1 MGGAFPHES
10 PVKLTRMLDVYPDAA
25 SLYHEAAESFVT
37 IASQAVRERGRCSIA
52 LAGGATPSALYALLA
67 TKPFRSRVP
76 WHAVHVF
83 WGDERCVPPDDPRSN
98 YRGAYE
104 SLLSLVP
111 LPPANTHRMRGEIDP
126 HEAAAEYERLLR
138 AHFATP
144 TGAAR
149 FTAGA
154 RFDLVLLG
162 VGTDGH
168 TASLFPGG
176 SAVHESVRWVAADYA
191 PSAAMWRVT
200 LTPPLL
206 NAAAHVHFLA
216 AGAEK
221 QEIVSDVLGQTVWW
235 NAARASHDGKADV
248 PVHARFPAAVIM
260 PAEGELRWLVD
271 AAAAP
276 TNERQSGFLP

>member
-1 MGGAFPHES
+1 M
-10 PVKLTRMLDVYPDAA
+10 KLTRVLVVYPD
-25 SLYHEAAESFVT
+25 SGTLYHAAAESFIA
-37 IASQAVRERGRCSIA
+37 IASRAVQERGRCSVA

-111 LPPANTHRMRGEIDP
+111 VSPAHIHRMRGEIDP
-126 HEAAAEYERLLR
+126 HDAAADYERVLR
-138 AHFATP
+138 EHFATP

-176 SAVHESVRWVAADYA
+176 SAARETLRWVAAEYA

-206 NAAAHVHFLA
+206 NAAAHVQFLA

-221 QEIVSDVLGQTVWW
+221 QEIVSDVLRQTSWW
-235 NAARASHDGKADV
+235 DEAPASRDDASQL
-248 PVHARFPAAVIM
+248 PSNARFPAAAIL

-276 TNERQSGFLP
+276 TSARQSGFLP

>member
-1 MGGAFPHES
+1 M
-10 PVKLTRMLDVYPDAA
+10 KLTRVLDVYPDSG
-25 SLYHEAAESFVT
+25 SLYHAAAESFIA
-37 IASQAVRERGRCSIA
+37 IASRAVQERGRCSVA
-52 LAGGATPSALYALLA
+52 LAGGATPNALYALLA

-104 SLLSLVP
+104 TLLSLVP
-111 LPPANTHRMRGEIDP
+111 VSPANIHRMRGEIDP
-126 HEAAAEYERLLR
+126 HDAAADYERVLR
-138 AHFATP
+138 AHFVTP

-176 SAVHESVRWVAADYA
+176 SAARESVRWVAAEYA

-206 NAAAHVHFLA
+206 NAAANVQFLA

-221 QEIVSDVLGQTVWW
+221 QEIVSDVLRQTTWW
-235 NAARASHDGKADV
+235 NEAPASREDASALASN
-248 PVHARFPAAVIM
+248 ARFPAAAIL

-276 TNERQSGFLP
+276 TSARQSGFLP